1 MIFMFKFILVILVAS
16 LSVSASYANE
26 QTYNGLLKREIKEKI
41 IRANE
46 IIKDKDLDKYR
57 TISIIVNNQ
66 IVYCHYEQLSE
77 NNLPLIICY

>member
-1 MIFMFKFILVILVAS
+1 MFKFIFVTLVFILPVCT
-16 LSVSASYANE
+16 SYANE
-26 QTYNGLLKREIKEKI
+26 QTYNGLLKRGIKEKI

-46 IIKDKDLDKYR
+46 VIKEKELDRYR

>member
-1 MIFMFKFILVILVAS
+1 MFRFIYVTLVAILFVCPS
-16 LSVSASYANE
+16 HANE

-46 IIKDKDLDKYR
+46 VIKDKELDKYR
-57 TISIIVNNQ
+57 TISIIVNDQ
-66 IVYCHYEQLSE
+66 IVYCHYEQPSE

>member
-1 MIFMFKFILVILVAS
+1 MLMYKFICVTLVVT
-16 LSVSASYANE
+16 LSVYASYANE

-46 IIKDKDLDKYR
+46 VIKEKELDRYR
-57 TISIIVNNQ
+57 TISIIVNDQ
-66 IVYCHYEQLSE
+66 LVYCHYEQLRE

>member
-57 TISIIVNNQ
+57 TISIIVNNK

>member
-1 MIFMFKFILVILVAS
+1 MMLMFKFIFATLVAI
-16 LSVSASYANE
+16 LFVCVSFANE
-26 QTYNGLLKREIKEKI
+26 QTYENLIKREVKEKI

-46 IIKDKDLDKYR
+46 VIKEKELDRYR